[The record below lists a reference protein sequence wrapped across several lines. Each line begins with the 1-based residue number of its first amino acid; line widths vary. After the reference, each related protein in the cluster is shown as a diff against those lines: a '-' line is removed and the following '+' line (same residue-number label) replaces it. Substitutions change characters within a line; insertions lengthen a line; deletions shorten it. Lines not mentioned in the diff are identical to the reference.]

1 MSISKSGKTLI
12 CFNVKNG
19 QFKTAS
25 GSLTSLA
32 WLTKF
37 SKEKDLSTK
46 KIFGDGELV
55 LTLVNDKGFTG
66 TIGMTAQD
74 AAYNKALGFV
84 KELSAGTGEVKQLSV
99 VQHSIYFETDY
110 CGSDGITKTKK
121 TWVFGVEAQAPSE
134 TFDQNTDDINE
145 TNVEYQITIKGTNLK
160 TADGSADYVDATTG
174 QTVKVFTYSMLPD
187 DVGYATFGDSVPV
200 PKVPAATPVETPAQQ

>member
-1 MSISKSGKTLI
+1 MAISKSGKTLI

-19 QFKTAS
+19 QFKTET
-25 GSLTSLA
+25 GSLTSLT

-84 KELSAGTGEVKQLSV
+84 KDLSTGTGEVKQLNV

-110 CGSDGITKTKK
+110 CSADGITKTKK

-145 TNVEYQITIKGTNLK
+145 ANVEYQITIKGTNLK
-160 TADGSADYVDATTG
+160 TADGLDDYVDATTG
-174 QTVKVFTYSMLPD
+174 QKVKVFTYSLLPD
-187 DVGYATFGDSVPV
+187 DTGYATFGDSVPV
-200 PKVPAATPVETPAQQ
+200 PKVPAA

>member
-1 MSISKSGKTLI
+1 MAISKSGKTLI

-25 GSLTSLA
+25 GSLTSLT
-32 WLTKF
+32 WLTRF

-55 LTLVNDKGFTG
+55 VTLVNDKGFTG

-74 AAYNKALGFV
+74 EAYNQALGFV
-84 KELSAGTGEVKQLSV
+84 KALDAGTGEVKQLSV
-99 VQHSIYFETDY
+99 VEHNIYFESDY
-110 CGSDGITKTKK
+110 VGADGVTKTKK

-134 TFDQNTDDINE
+134 TYEQNTDDINE
-145 TNVEYQITIKGTNLK
+145 SNVEYNITIKGTNLK
-160 TADGSADYVDATTG
+160 ASDGTTDYVDATTG
-174 QTVKVFTYSMLPD
+174 QKVKVYTYSLLPTD
-187 DVGYATFGDSVPV
+187 TGYSTFGDSVPV
-200 PKVPAATPVETPAQQ
+200 PKMPAPAQL